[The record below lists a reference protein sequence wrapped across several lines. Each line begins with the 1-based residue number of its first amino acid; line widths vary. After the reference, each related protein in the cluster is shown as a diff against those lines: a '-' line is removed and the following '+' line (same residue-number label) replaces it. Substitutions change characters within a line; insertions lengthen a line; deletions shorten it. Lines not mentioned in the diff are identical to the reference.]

1 MNADKYFERDWKL
14 CTTKSNIINLF
25 IDFYDISKKMHGTP
39 KLNSKI
45 IFLIYLILKMIFFN
59 FKYNK
64 E

>member
-14 CTTKSNIINLF
+14 CTTKSNVINLL

-45 IFLIYLILKMIFFN
+45 IFF
-59 FKYNK
+59 
-64 E
+64 

>member
-14 CTTKSNIINLF
+14 CTTKSNVINLL

-45 IFLIYLILKMIFFN
+45 IFFNIFNIENDIF
-59 FKYNK
+59 
-64 E
+64 